1 MTENQIEKLAQMG
14 ADVACFR
21 DFVPEITQRVKTLE
35 QERQETRGAL
45 EELRQK
51 VANQAAQIEALQ
63 KPD

>member
-1 MTENQIEKLAQMG
+1 MTQVQIEKLAQIS

-21 DFVPEITQRVKTLE
+21 DFAPEITQHVKALE
-35 QERQETRGAL
+35 QETRATL

-51 VANQAAQIEALQ
+51 VETQAAQIEALQ